1 MKLPTSGQTVERFM
15 IKKALLDNEMD
26 PFNRQPLKREQLIEL
41 PDLKKK
47 LDEWKTQ
54 KKKELK
60 EKGTIESNKH
70 KMEIEQDT
78 TTFKA
83 G

>member
-1 MKLPTSGQTVERFM
+1 M

-26 PFNRQPLKREQLIEL
+26 PFNRQPLKREQLVEL
-41 PDLKKK
+41 PELKKK

-60 EKGTIESNKH
+60 EKGTIGEKKNKPAF
-70 KMEIEQDT
+70 EPEN
-78 TTFKA
+78 TFK
-83 G
+83 GGQNLFGNLDSE